1 MIIFY
6 PLDIRDPHRH
16 AGKCCDYKMFFD
28 INNTSSNYTFVTDTD
43 FSDPADI
50 LILNSISKDKFAHH
64 PAALKLYFE
73 IFHNYEHQVKN
84 IYFNNYD
91 DSVSD
96 LFKKINCYT
105 ITNAVDFT
113 INSKNIIYND
123 FLFNRTKAYY
133 NRHPFNNDTHKWYHI
148 GDQGYIIPNLQ
159 SADNKQKIFVAPNNI
174 HPGSTRDKDMYRK
187 KIVAKLR
194 ESFNLGYIGSIE
206 TDPSLF
212 LYPHF
217 ELHNVTD
224 IAKIENQEFPLNSKK
239 LGGYM
244 PPHNEYYKN
253 TFVSIYGETI
263 EQGNSIAVTE
273 KTYDPLIKGHFIL
286 PFSTSGFIKFLKI
299 KGFRFPN
306 FIDYTY
312 DNIVDNDARY
322 LAYEKE
328 IDRLLNMSLNEWK
341 YHWNNNLNLIE
352 YNQQLFRQTAYDRVI
367 LDHLMS

>member
-1 MIIFY
+1 
-6 PLDIRDPHRH
+6 
-16 AGKCCDYKMFFD
+16 
-28 INNTSSNYTFVTDTD
+28 
-43 FSDPADI
+43 
-50 LILNSISKDKFAHH
+50 
-64 PAALKLYFE
+64 
-73 IFHNYEHQVKN
+73 
-84 IYFNNYD
+84 
-91 DSVSD
+91 
-96 LFKKINCYT
+96 
-105 ITNAVDFT
+105 
-113 INSKNIIYND
+113 
-123 FLFNRTKAYY
+123 
-133 NRHPFNNDTHKWYHI
+133 
-148 GDQGYIIPNLQ
+148 
-159 SADNKQKIFVAPNNI
+159 
-174 HPGSTRDKDMYRK
+174 
-187 KIVAKLR
+187 
-194 ESFNLGYIGSIE
+194 
-206 TDPSLF
+206 
-212 LYPHF
+212 
-217 ELHNVTD
+217 
-224 IAKIENQEFPLNSKK
+224 
-239 LGGYM
+239 M